1 MNAIE
6 LGSKNP
12 LIKGIQVLKNAGP
25 ASSKEGFCVF
35 RIIENWFVGINKKK
49 KTPVFWEL
57 GRHRFIKPVWP
68 EKLQLVWKGPQV

>member
-25 ASSKEGFCVF
+25 ASSKEGFWVF
-35 RIIENWFVGINKKK
+35 RIIENWFVGIYIKKK
-49 KTPVFWEL
+49 SPVFWEL
-57 GRHRFIKPVWP
+57 GRHRLLKKAATCVEGSSGIV
-68 EKLQLVWKGPQV
+68 